1 MIKQG
6 TGFYTFKIFSLYP
19 SLVAVIST
27 KASGNFLPLKQGDV
41 RSAVSLED
49 VGIDRSRIVLAEQ
62 NHGANVAWV
71 TSSNVGQV
79 MKSFDGM
86 ATSEK
91 NLFPMILVADCV
103 PILFYDPV
111 QNFVACAHSGW
122 QGALQKVGFKVV
134 EELTKF
140 GSSKENI
147 LVALGPAIG
156 SCHYSVPES
165 RASLFDLNFGKGSV
179 TKRRRGVAYVDIVE
193 ATKKPLLDFG
203 IPDKNIETAAV
214 CTVENN
220 DFFSYRKDGESA
232 GRFAAIIGM
241 KG

>member
-6 TGFYTFKIFSLYP
+6 IGFYSFKIFSLYP
-19 SLVAVIST
+19 TLVAVVST
-27 KASGNFLPLKQGDV
+27 KASGDFLPLKHGDL

-49 VGIDRSRIVLAEQ
+49 VGIDRSRLILAEQ
-62 NHGANVAWV
+62 NHGSDIAWLND
-71 TSSNVGQV
+71 SNVGQV
-79 MKSFDGM
+79 MKGFDGL

-103 PILFYDPV
+103 PILFFDPV
-111 QNFVACAHSGW
+111 QNTVACAHSGW
-122 QGALQKVGFKVV
+122 RGALQKIGLKVV
-134 EELTKF
+134 KELIKF

-147 LVALGPAIG
+147 LIALGPAIG
-156 SCHYSVPES
+156 RCHYSVPES

-179 TKRRRGVAYVDIVE
+179 TKRRKGAAYLDIVE
-193 ATKKPLLDFG
+193 AAKKPLLDFG
-203 IPDKNIETAAV
+203 IPNSNIETADI
-214 CTVENN
+214 CTVEDN
-220 DFFSYRKDGESA
+220 DFFSYRKEGDFA